1 MTVKLRLLFSFGIII
16 ILFFTSGGMS
26 VYQSIH
32 TQEELVKI
40 EKQYKNFAKINL
52 ALRNILI
59 IQDIL
64 TETAF
69 SHDKTG
75 FKKADEAKNKA
86 EKLLTE
92 VLEKAVESKETEIQ
106 TVTES
111 ILQRLQSFYSEG
123 VNMANVYIAE
133 GPEAGSIKMK
143 AFDIESETLQVLT
156 DKIGSAVE
164 DKVSGS
170 IKGMTSMNK
179 FLMLIIISIIGF
191 TLLFVIVLAFSTT
204 SFIIKPLSLMV
215 KVSRDIA
222 EGNLKTEVAYK
233 KKNEL
238 GLLGENL
245 NTAVKSLRNNI
256 LEIQN
261 ASDATVRVK
270 DELAA
275 STEETSSAINE
286 ISANN
291 ISMRNQIDELN
302 RHIMD
307 STSSIT
313 QIDANIKSLGEL
325 IDNQASMVIQATAAI
340 NQMIASV
347 NNVAAISENK
357 KNSTK
362 LLVQTSRT
370 GGEKLAAT
378 NNIIREVADKVGD
391 IQEMM
396 EIINS
401 IASQTNLLSMNA
413 AIEAAHAGDAG
424 KGFAVV
430 ADEIRKLAESTS
442 ENAKNISSVTG
453 NITENIKS
461 ASMAGTETQQAF
473 ENIQNEV
480 ITTEQALNEIS
491 ESTKELTVGGEEILK
506 AMTKLTEVSEN
517 IKTGAV
523 EMQEGSRIV
532 SGAMNNVEQ
541 ISNTV
546 TNGMEEVTL
555 GIEEISRAMNDLNN
569 IAQHLGENSD
579 NLDTIIKQFKV

>member
-1 MTVKLRLLFSFGIII
+1 M
-16 ILFFTSGGMS
+16 
-26 VYQSIH
+26 
-32 TQEELVKI
+32 
-40 EKQYKNFAKINL
+40 
-52 ALRNILI
+52 
-59 IQDIL
+59 
-64 TETAF
+64 
-69 SHDKTG
+69 
-75 FKKADEAKNKA
+75 
-86 EKLLTE
+86 
-92 VLEKAVESKETEIQ
+92 ESKETEIQ